1 MTRAVEGTQEFASA
15 VTYHATSIDRS
26 VLRSYRLGRI
36 QEQLGRRG
44 IAAALL
50 FDPINIRYATD
61 CPNMQVW
68 VLHNRARYAF
78 VPASGC
84 VVLFEFKGAEHLS
97 AGIETI
103 GEVRPAKSASYIFSG
118 LDLDRDTKA
127 WAVEIDDLLRHSGGA
142 NRNLALD
149 LSDPHMAAALHSL
162 GIVVRNGTEVM
173 EDARVIKSAVEIEAM
188 RESIAACERGMVRMH
203 EALGPGITENALWAL
218 LHQTNIEC
226 GGEWIETR
234 LLTSGPKTKP
244 WFQECGD
251 RVIEAGDMVSFDTD
265 LIGPNGYC
273 ADLSRSWLCGD
284 VSPTD
289 EQRFIYRTAFEQI
302 EHNRPLMRAGASL
315 REISAAAYRLP
326 DQCRNTFYTMIAHGV
341 GMCDEAPVIRHSWDL
356 RHTAREDVRLEPGMV
371 ICVEALVALDNGRE
385 AVKLEQMVNI
395 TEQGPVLL
403 DSYRFEEELLA

>member
-1 MTRAVEGTQEFASA
+1 M
-15 VTYHATSIDRS
+15 TYHATSIDRPA
-26 VLRSYRLGRI
+26 LRAYRLGRV
-36 QEQLGRRG
+36 QEQLSRRD
-44 IAAALL
+44 IPAALL
-50 FDPINIRYATD
+50 FDPINIRYASD

-78 VPASGC
+78 VPASGP
-84 VVLFEFKGAEHLS
+84 VVLFEFAGAEHLS
-97 AGIETI
+97 GGIETI
-103 GEVRPAKSASYIFSG
+103 GELRPAKSASYIFSG
-118 LDLDRDTKA
+118 LDLDQDTQG
-127 WAVEIDDLLRHSGGA
+127 WAAEIDDLLKQSGGS

-149 LSDPHMAAALHSL
+149 VSDPHMAAALHGL

-173 EDARVIKSAVEIEAM
+173 EDARVIKSAVEVAAI
-188 RESIAACERGMVRMH
+188 RESIAACERGMGRMQD
-203 EALGPGITENALWAL
+203 ALRPGITENALWAL

-284 VSPTD
+284 VAPTD

-302 EHNRPLMRAGASL
+302 EHNRQLMRAGASL

-326 DQCRNTFYTMIAHGV
+326 EQCRNTYYTMIAHGV

-356 RHTAREDVRLEPGMV
+356 RDTAREDVRLEPGMV
-371 ICVEALVALDNGRE
+371 ICVEALVAVDDGRE

-395 TEQGPVLL
+395 TEREPVLL
-403 DSYRFEEELLA
+403 DSYRFEDTLLA